1 MKLEQ
6 LQTLDSSSRL
16 FVYTADSEISND
28 YKYRLVAKLDQFSST
43 WEAHGVKL
51 NAAYELIVDRMLIIA
66 VDERNQQATGCSID
80 KLVHLLKGEEVD
92 WFNRMNVHFAENETW
107 KTLHIMDLLEK
118 VKSGE
123 LSDNIKVLNS
133 TVLTL
138 SEAEGFLIQ
147 TLKKSWLNNMI

>member
-16 FVYTADSEISND
+16 FVYSADSVISNV
-28 YKYRLVAKLDQFSST
+28 YKEKLVAKLDHFIST

-80 KLVHLLKGEEVD
+80 NLNNFLKSESVNWFDRQYVHYLLQD
-92 WFNRMNVHFAENETW
+92 TW
-107 KTLHIMDLLEK
+107 KTLHMIELIKAVQTGKIHKE
-118 VKSGE
+118 VK
-123 LSDNIKVLNS
+123 ILNS

-138 SEAEGFLIQ
+138 EDACENLLQSFK
-147 TLKKSWLNNMI
+147 TSWLNKML